1 MLMSRATRANVKR
14 RMGVLFIERK
24 YRTRYEVTESG
35 EEVAKR
41 IPYDEK
47 KLLTAPVI
55 QSALGAQFQI
65 TGLDNPGEASELAL
79 MLRAGALAAPITF
92 VEERTVGPSLGAEN
106 IRLGTK
112 SVQVGLALV
121 VVFMMLYYRVFGV
134 AAVLALSANLVLL
147 VAIMSFLGATLT
159 LPGIAGI
166 VLTVGMAVDANV
178 LIFARIREEVRGG
191 APPQTAIGQGFD
203 RAVVTILDANITT
216 LIVAIILYAIG
227 TGPVKGLCGHAV
239 RGDYHLDVVVHYRNE
254 STDQFILRRSKSAG
268 AVNWGRRRYQG
279 RAAGGGGMNPIPFMK
294 WRWVAIALSG
304 LAIVTAVASLSFQQ
318 LNWGLDFTGGTL
330 IEVAYSDSADLS
342 SIRSVLAEEGY
353 EGAVVV
359 SFGTDRDVLV
369 RLPDGYSDEQG
380 ALMVD
385 KLRNST
391 DMAIELRRIEF
402 VGPQVGDELRDDGGI
417 AMLTA
422 LGLVM
427 LYVAFR
433 FQIKFALGAVFALA
447 HDVIVTLGFFSL
459 TGLEFDLTVLAA
471 LLAVVGYSL
480 NDTIVVSDR
489 IRENLRKIRRAE
501 AIDVIN
507 ISLTETLGRTLVT
520 SLTTLLVLAAL
531 AFIRRRN
538 DFWLRG
544 SAASGCDRGNLL
556 FDVRGLH
563 HLTAARC
570 EQRGCHGARARGSG
584 PGGHAALS
592 LSLGRLLGG
601 CFRLRLTILTR
612 GSSNDASACCYRTPH
627 CRSHTSAPRL
637 TNPSSI
643 RRPRGSAAPP
653 RRYPIR

>member
-1 MLMSRATRANVKR
+1 
-14 RMGVLFIERK
+14 
-24 YRTRYEVTESG
+24 
-35 EEVAKR
+35 
-41 IPYDEK
+41 
-47 KLLTAPVI
+47 
-55 QSALGAQFQI
+55 
-65 TGLDNPGEASELAL
+65 
-79 MLRAGALAAPITF
+79 
-92 VEERTVGPSLGAEN
+92 
-106 IRLGTK
+106 
-112 SVQVGLALV
+112 
-121 VVFMMLYYRVFGV
+121 
-134 AAVLALSANLVLL
+134 
-147 VAIMSFLGATLT
+147 
-159 LPGIAGI
+159 
-166 VLTVGMAVDANV
+166 
-178 LIFARIREEVRGG
+178 
-191 APPQTAIGQGFD
+191 
-203 RAVVTILDANITT
+203 
-216 LIVAIILYAIG
+216 
-227 TGPVKGLCGHAV
+227 
-239 RGDYHLDVVVHYRNE
+239 
-254 STDQFILRRSKSAG
+254 
-268 AVNWGRRRYQG
+268 
-279 RAAGGGGMNPIPFMK
+279 MNPIPFMK

-304 LAIVTAVASLSFQQ
+304 LAIVTAVASLSLQQ

-385 KLRNST
+385 KLRSSS

-501 AIDVIN
+501 TIDVIN

-531 AFIRRRN
+531 ALFGGEMI
-538 DFWLRG
+538 FGFAVALLVG
-544 SAASGCDRGNLL
+544 VTVGTYSSMYVASTTLL
-556 FDVRGLH
+556 QLGVSKEDVMVPEL
-563 HLTAARC
+563 
-570 EQRGCHGARARGSG
+570 EGADQEGML
-584 PGGHAALS
+584 P
-592 LSLGRLLGG
+592 
-601 CFRLRLTILTR
+601 
-612 GSSNDASACCYRTPH
+612 
-627 CRSHTSAPRL
+627 
-637 TNPSSI
+637 
-643 RRPRGSAAPP
+643 
-653 RRYPIR
+653 

>member
-1 MLMSRATRANVKR
+1 
-14 RMGVLFIERK
+14 
-24 YRTRYEVTESG
+24 
-35 EEVAKR
+35 
-41 IPYDEK
+41 
-47 KLLTAPVI
+47 
-55 QSALGAQFQI
+55 
-65 TGLDNPGEASELAL
+65 
-79 MLRAGALAAPITF
+79 
-92 VEERTVGPSLGAEN
+92 
-106 IRLGTK
+106 
-112 SVQVGLALV
+112 
-121 VVFMMLYYRVFGV
+121 
-134 AAVLALSANLVLL
+134 
-147 VAIMSFLGATLT
+147 
-159 LPGIAGI
+159 
-166 VLTVGMAVDANV
+166 
-178 LIFARIREEVRGG
+178 
-191 APPQTAIGQGFD
+191 
-203 RAVVTILDANITT
+203 
-216 LIVAIILYAIG
+216 
-227 TGPVKGLCGHAV
+227 
-239 RGDYHLDVVVHYRNE
+239 
-254 STDQFILRRSKSAG
+254 
-268 AVNWGRRRYQG
+268 
-279 RAAGGGGMNPIPFMK
+279 MNPIPFMK

-304 LAIVTAVASLSFQQ
+304 LAIVTAVASLSLQQ

-330 IEVAYSDSADLS
+330 IEVTYSDSADLS

-385 KLRNST
+385 KLRSST

-489 IRENLRKIRRAE
+489 IRENLRKVRRAE

-531 AFIRRRN
+531 ALFGGEMI
-538 DFWLRG
+538 FG
-544 SAASGCDRGNLL
+544 FAVALL
-556 FDVRGLH
+556 VGV
-563 HLTAARC
+563 TV
-570 EQRGCHGARARGSG
+570 G
-584 PGGHAALS
+584 
-592 LSLGRLLGG
+592 
-601 CFRLRLTILTR
+601 TY
-612 GSSNDASACCYRTPH
+612 SSMYVASATLLQLGVSKEDVMVPEREGADQEGMLP
-627 CRSHTSAPRL
+627 
-637 TNPSSI
+637 
-643 RRPRGSAAPP
+643 
-653 RRYPIR
+653 